1 MQTFF
6 LFALI
11 IASVGLMV
19 IAISK
24 WKIHPFIVM
33 TVIALLVG
41 LIWGTVYPES
51 ELTPAKVV
59 SSVKSGFGDIMTS
72 IGIVILCGTII
83 GTILEKTGAA
93 LTMASVV
100 AMGAMGYVTG
110 IPVFCDSG
118 FVVLSPIS
126 RALAA
131 QSNVSLAVM
140 GTALSGGLYA
150 THCLVPPTPGPIAM
164 AGTLNADLGL
174 TILVGLV
181 ISIPA
186 VVVAV
191 LYAKLVA
198 SKIDI
203 PANSEY
209 TLDELKE
216 KYGKLPGTLHS
227 FSPILLPIVLIALSS
242 VAAFPGS
249 PFGTGFLYTF
259 ITFIGN
265 PVVALLLGVFLAIT
279 LIPAQEK
286 SHTLEWVTQG
296 VTDSAAI
303 LAITGAG
310 GSFGAI
316 LKLLPIA
323 DSVGGLVSTGIG
335 ILIPFIIACILK
347 LAMGAS
353 TVAMITTAGMMAPLM
368 ETLCYTSP
376 LAKVLVVMAIG
387 AGSMVASH
395 ANDSYFWVVSQF
407 SDMKTEEAYK
417 CQTGMTAVMGIT
429 IIILLFVV
437 SLFIRSSGHAA
448 LEAAPPV
455 LSLRTENLNYD
466 PLKEH
471 EPCIWKTR
479 KSGRTPG
486 K

>member
-93 LTMASVV
+93 LTMANAILKLVGKKNSVV
-100 AMGAMGYVTG
+100 AMGAMGSDAAIEAADVVLMDDDPRKLPTAMGAMGYVTG

-368 ETLCYTSP
+368 ETMGYTSP

-429 IIILLFVV
+429 IIILLFVI
-437 SLFIRSSGHAA
+437 SLFI
-448 LEAAPPV
+448 
-455 LSLRTENLNYD
+455 
-466 PLKEH
+466 
-471 EPCIWKTR
+471 
-479 KSGRTPG
+479 
-486 K
+486 

>member
-1 MQTFF
+1 MQTFL

-11 IASVGLMV
+11 ILSVVAMV

-24 WKIHPFIVM
+24 FNLHPFIVL
-33 TVIALLVG
+33 TVVAIAVG
-41 LIWGTVYPES
+41 LLWGIEPTE
-51 ELTPAKVV
+51 VV
-59 SSVKSGFGDIMTS
+59 STVKEGFGSILTS

-93 LTMASVV
+93 LTMANFILKIVGKKNSVV

-131 QSNVSLAVM
+131 QSNTSLAVM
-140 GTALSGGLYA
+140 ATALSGGLYA

-174 TILVGLV
+174 TILVGLCV
-181 ISIPA
+181 SIPA
-186 VVVAV
+186 TAVAI
-191 LYAKLVA
+191 LYAKKV
-198 SKIDI
+198 SSTVQI

-209 TLDELKE
+209 TLEELQA
-216 KYGKLPGTLHS
+216 KYGQLPGVLHS
-227 FSPILLPIVLIALSS
+227 FSPILLPIVLIAFAS
-242 VAAFPGS
+242 VASFPS
-249 PFGTGFLYTF
+249 YPFGQGAVYQA
-259 ITFIGN
+259 IEFIGN
-265 PVVALLLGVFLAIT
+265 PVVALILGVFLAMS
-279 LIPAQEK
+279 LIPKSEK
-286 SHTLEWVTQG
+286 ENTLKWVTQG

-323 DSVGGLVSTGIG
+323 DATTGLLQSGLGV
-335 ILIPFIIACILK
+335 LIPFVIAMILK

-368 ETLCYTSP
+368 ETIGFVSP
-376 LAKVLVVMAIG
+376 LARVFVVLAIG

-407 SDMKTEEAYK
+407 SDMKTNEAYK
-417 CQTGMTAVMGIT
+417 CQTGMTAVMGFT
-429 IIILLFVV
+429 VIIILF
-437 SLFIRSSGHAA
+437 
-448 LEAAPPV
+448 V
-455 LSLRTENLNYD
+455 LSLILF
-466 PLKEH
+466 
-471 EPCIWKTR
+471 
-479 KSGRTPG
+479 
-486 K
+486 